1 MSDMNT
7 LDLEPGNIVGGYTLV
22 SRLGGGAM
30 GTVWRVKDDGGQIYA
45 MKILRDSF
53 AEEDAGEDPGSAES
67 RERATARERFRRE
80 GLALKRIDHPG
91 VCQIVDMELDDSLAF
106 IVTELVNGLN
116 LRDDVRD
123 NGPYVGEDL
132 ARLAEKLID
141 AVDAVHAAGIIHRDI
156 KPTNVMISARGP
168 ILVDFGIAMGEGE
181 SHVTRT
187 GLVMGTPGFI
197 APEIIDGAESDE
209 ATDWWSVASVL
220 GFAAMGEP
228 VYGTKPMM
236 AVLER
241 EAAGNANLSGLPP
254 RTTYMLREALDPD
267 RMKRCSAQE
276 LLHTIRQDAMEG
288 AWEEDSGDPGTDE
301 VVPPFYS
308 SSAGPAN
315 PRKLWTDPVADP
327 AGGTPAADGTPG
339 NADGHDGR
347 TRILASHRYPLIHDV
362 HDGST
367 EALSSASIP
376 GETQIIQ
383 PDTPA
388 AGRESRSSYSGDPM
402 KEDTYVSPTRV
413 YRPDAPDIS
422 APRTEL
428 YPQGYAQAPLPSP
441 AMMPVQAA
449 QPAYSQM
456 QMGQPLLQP
465 AFTAP
470 PAMQQNPVIPA
481 EQAMWWYRRHSLLP
495 IVITAAPLALLAAA
509 APCISFIFTFL
520 IFWGMAAAGYA
531 AQARERR
538 RENNGGVFK
547 RSDNARTLIGLPW
560 NAAKGL
566 IPAAGAAAVGWAG
579 WAATLAFL
587 SLVCNAVSGY
597 THVSLKLG
605 SEPSTLFIPLPAGR
619 LASLS
624 GGILVLSFL
633 AGWTCALASRPALII
648 RCGFGAVRNADIPG
662 YPQNSH
668 LQDSRD
674 SAGGYSPQSIGG
686 SSSSQSKA
694 LGIRRKTLVSAITW
708 LIAVL
713 IAAGYILPGI
723 IDWAPLVVSY
733 AG

>member
-1 MSDMNT
+1 
-7 LDLEPGNIVGGYTLV
+7 
-22 SRLGGGAM
+22 
-30 GTVWRVKDDGGQIYA
+30 
-45 MKILRDSF
+45 
-53 AEEDAGEDPGSAES
+53 
-67 RERATARERFRRE
+67 
-80 GLALKRIDHPG
+80 
-91 VCQIVDMELDDSLAF
+91 
-106 IVTELVNGLN
+106 
-116 LRDDVRD
+116 
-123 NGPYVGEDL
+123 
-132 ARLAEKLID
+132 
-141 AVDAVHAAGIIHRDI
+141 
-156 KPTNVMISARGP
+156 
-168 ILVDFGIAMGEGE
+168 
-181 SHVTRT
+181 
-187 GLVMGTPGFI
+187 
-197 APEIIDGAESDE
+197 
-209 ATDWWSVASVL
+209 
-220 GFAAMGEP
+220 
-228 VYGTKPMM
+228 
-236 AVLER
+236 
-241 EAAGNANLSGLPP
+241 
-254 RTTYMLREALDPD
+254 MLREALDPD

-367 EALSSASIP
+367 EALSSASMP

-413 YRPDAPDIS
+413 YRPDVPDIS

-428 YPQGYAQAPLPSP
+428 YPQGYVQAPPPYP

-481 EQAMWWYRRHSLLP
+481 EQVMWWYRRHSLLP

-509 APCISFIFTFL
+509 APCISFIFVFL

-579 WAATLAFL
+579 WAAALALL
-587 SLVCNAVSGY
+587 SLVCNAASGY

-619 LASLS
+619 LASVS
-624 GGILVLSFL
+624 GGILILSFL
-633 AGWTCALASRPALII
+633 AGWAAALASRPALII

-668 LQDSRD
+668 LQGSRD

-686 SSSSQSKA
+686 SSPGQGKA
-694 LGIRRKTLVSAITW
+694 LGIRRKTLVSAVIW